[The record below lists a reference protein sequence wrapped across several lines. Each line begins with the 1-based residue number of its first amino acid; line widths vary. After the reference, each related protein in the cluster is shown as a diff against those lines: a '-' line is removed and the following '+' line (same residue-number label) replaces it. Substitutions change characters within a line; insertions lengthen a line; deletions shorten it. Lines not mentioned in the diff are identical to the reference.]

1 MVGTSHIGP
10 WLTNARQDATTDH
23 GHRPTDGKALG
34 FPKAGYTVVERERRW
49 LCRNVPRERALRT
62 EAITDLY
69 VSGTR
74 LRLREA
80 RPIGGDPADAPAG
93 SKGRRRP
100 SYEADHLDLP
110 ARGRVRCAGGRPAR
124 PSDPQA
130 SPGIVLSVD
139 AFQGDLAELFMVEVE
154 FDTAEMMA
162 SFAMKGCA
170 FREVATD
177 PRFTGGSLARN
188 GRPKDV

>member
-1 MVGTSHIGP
+1 MVGTYTSDPGLP
-10 WLTNARQDATTDH
+10 TPQQDATMDH

-34 FPKAGYTVVERERRW
+34 FPKAGYTVVERERCW

-74 LRLREA
+74 LRLREGT
-80 RPIGGDPADAPAG
+80 PD
-93 SKGRRRP
+93 RRRP
-100 SYEADHLDLP
+100 RRCSGRVERPTSTLIRGRSP
-110 ARGRVRCAGGRPAR
+110 RSTCRGRVRCAGGRPAR

-130 SPGIVLSVD
+130 SPGVVLSVD

-154 FDTAEMMA
+154 FNTAEMMA
-162 SFAMKGCA
+162 SFAMPGCA

>member
-34 FPKAGYTVVERERRW
+34 FPKAGYTVVERGRRW

-74 LRLREA
+74 LRLRKA
-80 RPIGGDPADAPAG
+80 RPIGGDPPMLRPGRKADVDPHT
-93 SKGRRRP
+93 RP
-100 SYEADHLDLP
+100 ITSIYLP
-110 ARGRVRCAGGRPAR
+110 EEEFAVLVGALPGLRIHKLRP
-124 PSDPQA
+124 
-130 SPGIVLSVD
+130 GVVLSVD

-162 SFAMKGCA
+162 SFTMMLPSRRTSAAAQAWKTFA
-170 FREVATD
+170 EAA
-177 PRFTGGSLARN
+177 SAR
-188 GRPKDV
+188 